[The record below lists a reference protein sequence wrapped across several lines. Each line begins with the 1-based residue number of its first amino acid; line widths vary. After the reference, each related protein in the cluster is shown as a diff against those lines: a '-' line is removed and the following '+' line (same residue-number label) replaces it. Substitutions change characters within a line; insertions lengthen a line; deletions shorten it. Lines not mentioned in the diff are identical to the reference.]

1 MYVCMN
7 IHKITIF
14 FVHSLRCMYAHRYIY
29 IYIYICVCVC
39 VRTHICTLVCIVYLI
54 LNINKL
60 VVIAVEIAHDLGI
73 LTAAILVDNGT
84 APKQCTR

>member
-29 IYIYICVCVC
+29 MC